1 MYKRQVIVALEG
13 VDGAGKTT
21 LIDLLGAEF
30 GNLAGVYSRTKKGKI
45 VDYIVSSNFMQ
56 KNRQLQIPIYLLL
69 SLKNYL
75 FFFKNRHKQIILMD
89 RCFLSNFC
97 YFYFDYLFDKEK
109 FERMMRFEVKLLPQK
124 IFIINIEPLTA
135 YQRDKKRKQMD
146 WIIST
151 QKKYLLCK
159 NSPMLEGFHIEIL
172 DNNMTIVNK
181 KDRIS
186 NYIRGE
192 MGYGY

>member
-146 WIIST
+146 QCHLVKASAVT
-151 QKKYLLCK
+151 LLT
-159 NSPMLEGFHIEIL
+159 EQGI
-172 DNNMTIVNK
+172 
-181 KDRIS
+181 
-186 NYIRGE
+186 
-192 MGYGY
+192 

>member
-109 FERMMRFEVKLLPQK
+109 FERMMRFEV
-124 IFIINIEPLTA
+124 
-135 YQRDKKRKQMD
+135 
-146 WIIST
+146 IST
-151 QKKYLLCK
+151 KKNYLLCK